1 MQNNTATTIIT
12 EIGAANDDGSE
23 VVNKV
28 LRAARS
34 GYYGVGIVVVVK
46 LDEGIVRR

>member
-12 EIGAANDDGSE
+12 VIGAANDDESE

-28 LRAARS
+28 VRAARS
-34 GYYGVGIVVVVK
+34 GYYRVGIVGVVK
-46 LDEGIVRR
+46 LGEGVVRR